1 MKNKILI
8 VLSCIL
14 LLSCNKNDECEAI
27 QPPQPIAFIS
37 IIDGDGVSLIG
48 EDNVY
53 KPSEISLI
61 KDGQQISA
69 IDFYEDES
77 IGITVIQIYFDLLE
91 SGQDYILK
99 LNSQETDILN
109 LDIVRNDGF
118 CFNTFEIEEFRVN
131 GQAIQPDLNTYVIQ
145 K

>member
-8 VLSCIL
+8 VLSCLVI
-14 LLSCNKNDECEAI
+14 LSCNKNDECESI
-27 QPPQPIAFIS
+27 QPSQPIAFIS

-53 KPSEISLI
+53 KPSEISLE

-69 IDFYEDES
+69 IDFFEDES

-91 SGQDYILK
+91 SGQDYMLK
-99 LNSQETDILN
+99 LNSEETDILN
-109 LDIVRNDGF
+109 IDIARNDGF
-118 CFNTFEIEEFRVN
+118 CFDTYEIEKFQVN